1 MSLSIPFQITDWA
14 NVPVEEVAG
23 TTGVAHV
30 RTVRFEDPEDAGH
43 VLRIRMMEF
52 SAGFLLDHWC
62 EVGHLVF
69 VLEGEMINELQ
80 GGETTVMGAGTSFAV
95 SNGLSVHRIRTNGPA
110 KVLIV
115 DGTFLE

>member
-1 MSLSIPFQITDWA
+1 
-14 NVPVEEVAG
+14 
-23 TTGVAHV
+23 
-30 RTVRFEDPEDAGH
+30 
-43 VLRIRMMEF
+43 
-52 SAGFLLDHWC
+52 
-62 EVGHLVF
+62 LVF